1 MNRVTHIAVLI
12 ITFSCLL
19 FSQETAQTFLT
30 LKSTGVEEFL
40 AHHPDYDGRGTIIFV
55 LDTGVDMGIDGL
67 TKTSEGKT
75 KVIDCRDFTGEGNLP
90 LYKADVSGNN
100 FVNEDMHYS
109 VKGADKIK
117 SKDGKYFIGA
127 IKENDFINS
136 VSGSAD
142 LNGNGKKN
150 DIYLFVVYVDDKGDW
165 TSCFDTNCN
174 GDLSDEKP
182 VKDYHINYD
191 TFKIENIKSL
201 TPFTFAVNIFP
212 GQNIISLHFD
222 DGSHGTHVSGI
233 ASGYMVDGSK
243 LNGVAPGAN
252 VISLKIGNNNYPGGA
267 TVTESMKKAYLFA
280 DSVSKQRKEPCIINM
295 SFGIGTEIEG
305 ASEME
310 LFLDTLMK
318 NNPYLYICVGNGND
332 GPGISTAGLPSCSD
346 YVFASGAVLN
356 ADIARDLYG
365 APLTRD
371 IIFPFSGRGGEVN
384 KPDVVSPGACVS
396 TVPNFSTHDM
406 FQGTSMASPYSAGV
420 MSLLLSAFTKEHPDL
435 KMPSQLLFKIVRE
448 SAVKMVGYTY
458 LDQGSGYINVAKAY
472 DLMKKYITAGELKNY
487 ERYSVSS
494 FSPGMPGNEAA
505 NLYLRDGS
513 YLSGKETFHFNVN
526 RNNFQKVKSFF
537 RVYNLTSDCDWLLPV
552 QKKTYIRNDQ
562 TAIVNVSIDKSK
574 LKYPGLYCGK
584 IKAFRDD
591 KSQIPEFDMIASV
604 IIPYEFTSSDDYK
617 HEWKK
622 EYVDPG
628 ILKRYFIKLP
638 AGQTVMNINLSSVK
652 GEYAS
657 IRYRL
662 CSPEGDLLES
672 SPYVNTVT
680 NNNIVDRNYYNL
692 DPGVYELIV
701 EGMFSA
707 SAVCSYDL
715 AVSFTSIQ
723 RTDNNSL
730 NLVDKNIDLVNFFN
744 RPQTFNVRGRITGYI
759 RSFKANLNSLKL
771 YQYPVSLKKGESE
784 KEYEIVL
791 SKEDF
796 NKVTDFTYE
805 IVDSSGFAIEKGG
818 LDYRS
823 GKISLTSLEY
833 DKSDKYNLILIPG
846 FTNAT
851 DSMTVTINEETSFE
865 KPKGFGLDG
874 LAPTLTL
881 YPSII
886 NRLSL
891 DYVKPDAEIPS
902 DAVYQAK
909 LLFQSGTKTFD
920 ELPFTIDQKDK

>member
-1 MNRVTHIAVLI
+1 
-12 ITFSCLL
+12 
-19 FSQETAQTFLT
+19 
-30 LKSTGVEEFL
+30 
-40 AHHPDYDGRGTIIFV
+40 
-55 LDTGVDMGIDGL
+55 MGIDGL

-90 LYKADVSGNN
+90 LYKAEVSGNN

-117 SKDGKYFIGA
+117 SKDGKFFIGA
-127 IKENDFINS
+127 IKEKDFINS
-136 VSGSAD
+136 ESGSAD
-142 LNGNGKKN
+142 LNGNGKK
-150 DIYLFVVYVDDKGDW
+150 DDVYLFIVYLDDKGDW

-182 VKDYHINYD
+182 VKDYHVNYD
-191 TFKIENIKSL
+191 TFKIENIKTL

-212 GQNIISLHFD
+212 DQNIISLHFD

-252 VISLKIGNNNYPGGA
+252 VISLKIGNNNYAGGA
-267 TVTESMKKAYLFA
+267 TVTGSMKNAYLFA
-280 DSVSKQRKEPCIINM
+280 DSISKIRKEPCIINM

-356 ADIARDLYG
+356 SEIARDLYG
-365 APLTRD
+365 APLTHD
-371 IIFPFSGRGGEVN
+371 IIFAFSGRGGEVN

-396 TVPNFSTHDM
+396 TVPNFSKLDM

-435 KMPSQLLFKIVRE
+435 KLPSQLLFKIVRE
-448 SAVKMVGYTY
+448 SAVKMDGYSY
-458 LDQGSGYINVAKAY
+458 LDQGSGYINVQKAY

-487 ERYSVSS
+487 ERYTVTS
-494 FSPGMPGNEAA
+494 FAPGMPGNEAQ

-513 YLSGKETFHFNVN
+513 YLSGKETFHFNIN
-526 RNNFQKVKSFF
+526 RDNFQKVKSFF
-537 RVYNLTSDCDWLLPV
+537 RVYNLTTDCDWLIPV

-562 TAIVNVSIDKSK
+562 TAIVNVNIDKSK
-574 LKYPGLYCGK
+574 LKSPGLYCGK
-584 IKAFRDD
+584 IKAIRDD
-591 KSQIPEFDMIASV
+591 KSQIPEFDMVASV
-604 IIPYEFTSSDDYK
+604 IIPYEFTAADDYK

-622 EYVDPG
+622 ENIDPG

-638 AGQTVMNINLSSVK
+638 AGQTMMNVNLSAVK
-652 GEYAS
+652 GEYAL

-662 CSPEGDLLES
+662 CSPEGNLLES
-672 SPYVNTVT
+672 SPSVNTVT
-680 NNNIVDRNYYNL
+680 NNNIVDKNYYNL

-701 EGMFSA
+701 EGMFYA
-707 SAVCSYDL
+707 SSVCSYDL
-715 AVSFTSIQ
+715 SVSFNSIR
-723 RTDNNSL
+723 RTDNNPL

-744 RPQTFNVRGRITGYI
+744 YPITANIRGKISGYI
-759 RSFKANLNSLKL
+759 RSFKANLAPNKSFR
-771 YQYPVSLKKGESE
+771 YPVTLKKGESE

-796 NKVTDFTYE
+796 NKVTDFTFE
-805 IVDSSGFAIEKGG
+805 IVDSSGYAVEKGG
-818 LDYRS
+818 LDYRKD
-823 GKISLTSLEY
+823 KIKLTSLEY

-846 FTNAT
+846 FTNAS
-851 DSMTVTINEETSFE
+851 DSMTVTINEETFYDKSNV
-865 KPKGFGLDG
+865 FGLVG
-874 LAPTLTL
+874 ASANTTL
-881 YPSII
+881 YPSIT
-886 NRLSL
+886 NRLSF
-891 DYVKPDAEIPS
+891 DYSKPELEIPA
-902 DAVYQAK
+902 DAVYKAK
-909 LLFQSGTKTFD
+909 LIFQSGAKTID
-920 ELPFTIDQKDK
+920 ELPMTIEQKDK

>member
-1 MNRVTHIAVLI
+1 MYRTKLIAVFI
-12 ITFSCLL
+12 IALSFSLHA
-19 FSQETAQTFLT
+19 QETAQSFLT

-40 AHHPDYDGRGTIIFV
+40 SHHPEYDGRGTIIFV
-55 LDTGVDMGIDGL
+55 LDTGVDMGIEGL

-75 KVIDCRDFTGEGNLP
+75 KVIDCRDFTGEGDLP
-90 LYKADVSGNN
+90 LYKAEVSGNN

-150 DIYLFVVYVDDKGDW
+150 DVYLFIVYVDDNGNW

-212 GQNIISLHFD
+212 DEHILSLHFD
-222 DGSHGTHVSGI
+222 DGSHGTHVAGI
-233 ASGYMVDGSK
+233 TSGYMVDNAK

-280 DSVSKQRKEPCIINM
+280 DSISKLRKEPCVLNM
-295 SFGIGTEIEG
+295 SFGIGSEIEG
-305 ASEME
+305 DSEME
-310 LFLDTLMK
+310 IFLDSLMK
-318 NNPYLYICVGNGND
+318 NNPYLYVCVANGND

-346 YVFASGAVLN
+346 YVFSSGAVLN
-356 ADIARDLYG
+356 TDIARDLYG

-396 TVPNFSTHDM
+396 TVPNFSMHDM
-406 FQGTSMASPYSAGV
+406 FQGTSMASPYTTGV
-420 MSLLLSAFTKEHPDL
+420 MSLLLSAFVKDYPGQ
-435 KMPSQLLFKIVRE
+435 KIPSQLLYKIVRE
-448 SAVKMVGYTY
+448 SAVKMEGYTF
-458 LDQGSGYINVAKAY
+458 LDQGSGYINVMKAY
-472 DLMKKYITAGELKNY
+472 DLLNKYISAGELKKY
-487 ERYSVSS
+487 ERYTVSS
-494 FSPGMPGNEAA
+494 FAPGMPANEAT

-513 YLSGKETFHFNVN
+513 YLSGKETFRFNIN
-526 RNNFQKVKSFF
+526 RDNFQKVKSFF
-537 RVYNLTSDCDWLLPV
+537 RVYNLSSDCDWLLPV

-562 TAIVNVSIDKSK
+562 TAIVYVSIDKSK
-574 LKYPGLYCGK
+574 LKSPGLYCGK

-591 KSQIPEFDMIASV
+591 KSKIPEFDMIASV
-604 IIPYEFTSSDDYK
+604 IIPYEFTSTDDYK

-622 EYVDPG
+622 ENVDPG

-638 AGQTVMNINLSSVK
+638 AGQTMMNVNLGSVK
-652 GEYAS
+652 GEYS
-657 IRYRL
+657 LVRYRL
-662 CSPEGDLLES
+662 CSPEGNLLES
-672 SPYVNTVT
+672 SPYVNTVS
-680 NNNIVDRNYYNL
+680 NNNVVEKNYYDL

-701 EGMFSA
+701 EGMFIA
-707 SAVCSYDL
+707 SSVCSYDL
-715 AVSFTSIQ
+715 TVSFSSIQ

-730 NLVDKNIDLVNFFN
+730 NLIDKNIDLINFFN
-744 RPQTFNVRGRITGYI
+744 HPQAVNVRGRISGYI
-759 RSFKANLNSLKL
+759 RNFKADLTARK
-771 YQYPVSLKKGESE
+771 YYMYPVSLKKGESE
-784 KEYEIVL
+784 KEFEIVL
-791 SKEDF
+791 SKDDF

-805 IVDSSGFAIEKGG
+805 IVDSSGFAVEKGG
-818 LDYRS
+818 LDYRK
-823 GKISLTSLEY
+823 GKISLSSLEY

-846 FTNAT
+846 FTNAS
-851 DSMTVTINEETSFE
+851 DSMTVTINEETFFE
-865 KPKGFGLDG
+865 KPQGFGLDG
-874 LAPTLTL
+874 IAPTLTL
-881 YPSII
+881 YPSIT
-886 NRLSL
+886 NRLTL
-891 DYVKPDAEIPS
+891 DYVKPDVEIPS
-902 DAVYQAK
+902 DALYQAK
-909 LLFQSGTKTFD
+909 LLFQSGTKTFG
-920 ELPFTIDQKDK
+920 ELPFTIDNKEK